1 MYSKSYFFSNR
12 TKSPDRDRRT
22 KRRDGGGG
30 EGPRDVKDLLLK
42 LSLGKYVSAF
52 QSHEVDLEAFVE
64 LNEED
69 LVEIGVDR
77 AGARKKIL
85 AEIQRLS

>member
-1 MYSKSYFFSNR
+1 MNR

-22 KRRDGGGG
+22 KRRDGGVSD

>member
-1 MYSKSYFFSNR
+1 
-12 TKSPDRDRRT
+12 
-22 KRRDGGGG
+22 
-30 EGPRDVKDLLLK
+30 LLLK

-69 LVEIGVDR
+69 LIEIGVDR